1 MKNTFYLFYFLNQNM
16 AKYPKGIGKDLDH
29 HQHLY
34 CQSFPHQHLYCHI
47 FSETKCLKYRRAR
60 GRDGFEAAFCILG
73 CTDPMTRCGEG
84 ELVGVGCARKCRLS
98 KQLIQRTLPK
108 WPSLRPAN
116 PTQRMFT
123 KNPGF
128 KLGSGTSICL

>member
-1 MKNTFYLFYFLNQNM
+1 MKNTCYLFYFLNQNM

-29 HQHLY
+29 YQHLY
-34 CQSFPHQHLYCHI
+34 CQI

-84 ELVGVGCARKCRLS
+84 KLMGVGCARKCGLS
-98 KQLIQRTLPK
+98 KQLTQGTLPR
-108 WPSLRPAN
+108 WPSLRPAS
-116 PTQRMFT
+116 PTRRMFT
-123 KNPGF
+123 KNPSF
-128 KLGSGTSICL
+128 KLGLGTSICL